1 MTPAQPSLS
10 NQPPSN
16 VSSEAPSSWPSFL
29 RYGVSIAGTITLAI
43 GAAWLVAWSLG
54 IAAQW
59 SAKSVIT
66 VKTNMALGQ
75 ALAGAALLLL
85 GPASVRGRRWRLGAA
100 AAVLVLLIGALTLS
114 EHLLHY
120 NLGVDQLLATEA
132 PGAAATDSPNRMG
145 LYGSVSLAL
154 LGAGLLALALR
165 RRSIVPYLGLVV
177 CLINLLPAVGFIYG
191 VDEFYKLPRTGI
203 AWPSVVAL
211 ISLGVGLVLARSDGG
226 PAAMLLHEDIGGILL
241 RRLLPAMLLV
251 PLALGFLRIQGERH
265 GLYDTAT
272 GTGMLAIVMAVLFS
286 FFLWPTAA
294 RLSRLAAEQA
304 AAREAVLQSK
314 TLLETFIREAPVSIA
329 MFNRNMC
336 YLQAS
341 NRWLQETGVA
351 ERNLLGKSH
360 YEIFPNLPER
370 WAAMHRR
377 GLAGESLK
385 AEDDWTAVD
394 GQTHSIRWEIHPW
407 GDSGTDTG
415 GIIISFEDV
424 TERKLARQRIAHL
437 ASFPELNQS
446 PIFEADWE
454 GRITYANPAARRL
467 FPTLE
472 ETGAKYPLLKE
483 WSSVAGAFGAGTEP
497 VIVREIDSDGLVW
510 LESIHS
516 PQSGVL
522 RAYLVDVTERRRAQ
536 QERETTVEFL
546 RLVNESTGT
555 RDLIRAAVTF
565 FQQQSGCSAVG
576 VRLREGDDYPYFEA
590 RGFPQEFVLL
600 ENSLCAHDATGEVIR
615 DSAGNPVVECMCGN
629 VIYGRVDPAK
639 PFFTAGGSFWANST
653 TRLLATTSEADRQSS
668 TRNRCNGEGYE
679 SVALIPLR
687 VGEQRLGLLQ
697 LNDHREG
704 MFSPEVIGLWER
716 LAGHLAVALA
726 KCRAEEA
733 VHESEAQFRTLAD
746 AIPQLCW
753 IANSDGWI
761 FWYNQRWY
769 GYTGTTPQQMEGWG
783 WQSVHDPETLPKV
796 LERWKA
802 SISTGEPF
810 DMVFP
815 LRGADGALRPF
826 LTRMMP
832 IKSAD
837 GKVVRWFGTNTDI
850 TELHDAQKALRISE
864 ERWSTTLR
872 SIGDA
877 VISTCAQ
884 GKIIFMN
891 EVAQNLTGWP
901 LPEAEGKDLSVVF
914 NIVQENTRVKPENP
928 VSRVIRLGKVVG
940 LANHT
945 TLIRRDGAEIPIEDS
960 GAPIRNREGQ
970 IEGVVLVFHDVSEQ
984 RKVEKVLRD
993 SERLATTGRL
1003 AATLAHEIH
1012 NPLEAVVNLLFLI
1025 DSGTQEE
1032 ATRHFASMASQEL
1045 ERVAQMTQQMLTFHR
1060 ESATPVPVQI
1070 KEILDNVL
1078 ALYERKIKS
1087 AGVQVETKISFEDA
1101 ILAQP
1106 GEMRQVCANLVGNAI
1121 EVVASDHGKIALR
1134 AYAARD
1140 WRSGRSGLRVVVA
1153 DNGHGIPAE
1162 IREKI
1167 FDPFFTT
1174 KGESGTGLGLWI
1186 TAGIVNKYGGTLR
1199 LRSTTRAGRSGT
1211 CFSLFFP
1218 TDRGQE

>member
-1 MTPAQPSLS
+1 
-10 NQPPSN
+10 
-16 VSSEAPSSWPSFL
+16 L
-29 RYGVSIAGTITLAI
+29 RYSVAIAGTITLAI
-43 GAAWLVAWSLG
+43 GASWLVAWFLG

-59 SAKSVIT
+59 SANGIIT

-75 ALAGAALLLL
+75 VLAGAALLLL
-85 GPASVRGRRWRLGAA
+85 EPASVGRRRRWVGAA
-100 AAVLVLLIGALTLS
+100 AAALVILIGGLTLS
-114 EHLLHY
+114 EHLFHS
-120 NLGVDQLLATEA
+120 NLGIDQLLATEA
-132 PGAAATDSPNRMG
+132 SGAVATDSPNRIG

-154 LGAGLLALALR
+154 LGAGLFALALR
-165 RRSIVPYLGLVV
+165 RRSITPYLGLVV
-177 CLINLLPAVGFIYG
+177 CLINLLPAVGFLYG
-191 VDEFYKLPRTGI
+191 IDELYKLPHANI

-211 ISLGVGLVLARSDGG
+211 ISLGLGLVLARSDGG
-226 PAAMLLHEDIGGILL
+226 PAALLLHEDIGGILL

-251 PLALGFLRIQGERH
+251 PLVLGFLRIQGERH

-272 GTGMLAIVMAVLFS
+272 GTGMLVIAMAVLFS

-294 RLSRLAAEQA
+294 RLSRLAAEQD
-304 AAREAVLQSK
+304 AARQAVLKSK
-314 TLLETFIREAPVSIA
+314 DLLNTFILEAPVSIA

-351 ERNLLGKSH
+351 DQDVSGKSH
-360 YEIFPNLPER
+360 YEIFPNLPEQ
-370 WAAMHRR
+370 WTEMHRR

-385 AEDDWTAVD
+385 AEDDWTAAD

-424 TERKLARQRIAHL
+424 TERKRTRQRIAHL

-454 GRITYANPAARRL
+454 GQITYANPAARRL

-472 ETGAKYPLLKE
+472 ETGAKHPLLKE
-483 WSSVAGAFGAGTEP
+483 WSSVAGALSAGTKP
-497 VIVREIDSDGLVW
+497 VIVREVDSDGLVL

-516 PQSGVL
+516 PQSGIL
-522 RAYLVDVTERRRAQ
+522 RAYLVDITER
-536 QERETTVEFL
+536 
-546 RLVNESTGT
+546 
-555 RDLIRAAVTF
+555 
-565 FQQQSGCSAVG
+565 
-576 VRLREGDDYPYFEA
+576 
-590 RGFPQEFVLL
+590 
-600 ENSLCAHDATGEVIR
+600 
-615 DSAGNPVVECMCGN
+615 
-629 VIYGRVDPAK
+629 K
-639 PFFTAGGSFWANST
+639 
-653 TRLLATTSEADRQSS
+653 
-668 TRNRCNGEGYE
+668 
-679 SVALIPLR
+679 
-687 VGEQRLGLLQ
+687 
-697 LNDHREG
+697 
-704 MFSPEVIGLWER
+704 
-716 LAGHLAVALA
+716 
-726 KCRAEEA
+726 RAE
-733 VHESEAQFRTLAD
+733 Q
-746 AIPQLCW
+746 
-753 IANSDGWI
+753 
-761 FWYNQRWY
+761 
-769 GYTGTTPQQMEGWG
+769 
-783 WQSVHDPETLPKV
+783 
-796 LERWKA
+796 
-802 SISTGEPF
+802 
-810 DMVFP
+810 
-815 LRGADGALRPF
+815 ALR
-826 LTRMMP
+826 T
-832 IKSAD
+832 
-837 GKVVRWFGTNTDI
+837 
-850 TELHDAQKALRISE
+850 SE
-864 ERWSTTLR
+864 ERWVTTLR

-891 EVAQNLTGWP
+891 DVAQTLTGWP

-914 NIVQENTRVKPENP
+914 NIIQENTRVKPEDP
-928 VSRVIRLGKVVG
+928 VSKVIRLGNVVG

-945 TLIRRDGAEIPIEDS
+945 ALISRDGTEIPVEDS

-984 RKVEKVLRD
+984 RKVEKALRD

-1025 DSGTQEE
+1025 DSGTQEK
-1032 ATRHFASMASQEL
+1032 ATRRFASMASQEL
-1045 ERVAQMTQQMLTFHR
+1045 ERIAQMTQQMLTFHR
-1060 ESATPVPVQI
+1060 ESATPIAVQI
-1070 KEILDNVL
+1070 KEVLGNVL
-1078 ALYERKIKS
+1078 ALYERKIQS
-1087 AGVQVETKISFEDA
+1087 AAIQVETEIRFEGT

-1106 GEMRQVCANLVGNAI
+1106 GELRQVFANLVGNAI
-1121 EVVASDHGKIALR
+1121 EAVASDHGKLALR
-1134 AYAARD
+1134 AYASRD
-1140 WRSGRSGLRVVVA
+1140 WRRGRPGLRVVVA
-1153 DNGHGIPAE
+1153 DNGRGIPAE